1 MKTTFAICV
10 LLSTT
15 GCAEIFAGLA
25 THPDRSKEVNAAIE
39 RHDLAALKKF
49 CADESLGDPNENSVP
64 MGAAQS
70 EKNAIQSN
78 RAARR
83 DACREAAAIEGNQD
97 DGDCTTVAERYAKA
111 RPLDSERGYG
121 FWVTWGKRMAKCEN
135 YEAIFEQIAHVGDF
149 GENGDGA
156 IILEKLEKEE
166 GIPLVAGFATYAA
179 ANPGPSFLDIKKNAD
194 YAANHIANWLSTGKH
209 FDQCA
214 TLAKALPGAS
224 EDARARMLFYFTDA
238 KCHKEGVSL
247 ALPLLTAASAPHRV
261 RACRNLGDT
270 GDASVLKKVQIL
282 AASDSYSEVQ
292 EKQGNDGRIYG
303 VKVFPVRDAC
313 SAAAGKIQL
322 RAN

>member
-25 THPDRSKEVNAAIE
+25 APLPDRSKEVNAAIE
-39 RHDLAALKKF
+39 RHDLAALKKH
-49 CADESLGDPNENSVP
+49 CADESLGDPNESSVP

-83 DACREAAAIEGNQD
+83 SACREAAAIEGNKD
-97 DGDCTTVAERYAKA
+97 DGNCATVAARYAKA
-111 RPLDSERGYG
+111 RPLDTERGYG

-156 IILEKLEKEE
+156 IILEKLEKE
-166 GIPLVAGFATYAA
+166 GVPLVAGFATYAA
-179 ANPGPSFLDIKKNAD
+179 ANRGPSFLDIKNAD

-238 KCHKEGVSL
+238 KCHKEGAAVGL
-247 ALPLLTAASAPHRV
+247 GLLTAQGAGNRV
-261 RACRNLGDT
+261 RACVNLGET
-270 GDASVLKKVQIL
+270 GDVSVLKKVQIL
-282 AASDSYSEVQ
+282 ATSDTYSEVQ

-322 RAN
+322 RAP